1 MASFQVKI
9 GWKGQERDKI
19 NIIVPIRSN
28 PTRYKNLKKNS
39 KRILKIKKHHYG
51 FFSRQNWLEMAEKE
65 RK

>member
-9 GWKGQERDKI
+9 GWKGQEREKI

-39 KRILKIKKHHYG
+39 KRIQKIKKHHFG
-51 FFSRQNWLEMAEKE
+51 FFSRKNWLEVVVSE

>member
-39 KRILKIKKHHYG
+39 KTILKIKKHYYDV
-51 FFSRQNWLEMAEKE
+51 FSRQNWLEMAEKE